1 MSAPAARWAARPY
14 SVAAAD
20 AIARDLGLS
29 PTVAAVLARR
39 GCETSADAR
48 RFLAADERHDPWL
61 LGDMAA
67 ACDLILEHARRGG
80 RILVHGDYDVDGVS
94 STAILV
100 EALRAIGADPSW
112 HLPARLEGYGLSE
125 ATVERIA
132 AAGAGLLVTVD
143 CGITSVAEVAAARSR
158 GLDVVVT
165 DHHRPGERLPD
176 CPVVHPGL
184 GSYPFDGLCAAG
196 VAHKLSTALRS
207 RAGLEP
213 AGDREL
219 ELVALATVCDLV
231 PLRGENRAL
240 VREGLAALARTRRPG
255 LRALMGAASLDPGAV
270 DERAV
275 GFRLG
280 PRLNAA
286 GRLRRADAALELL
299 LTDDEGRAAEV
310 AEELSLLNA
319 ERRDVETRILFAAEA
334 ARTEQADAPL
344 YVIAGEG
351 WHPGVVGIVASRL
364 TERYHRPCV
373 LIALDSHGGRGSG
386 RSIPAYDLHAGL
398 AACSDHLRRFG
409 GHRAAAGLE
418 IEPGNIDA
426 FRRDL
431 ARHAAGLLSP
441 HDLVPVEEADAVVS
455 GASLGLGLAEELRRL
470 APFGHGNPEPRLLVP
485 GARCENVR
493 GMGEE
498 AQHAR
503 FTLQGSGTRAEAV
516 AFRRTPAALRRD
528 GAEACDAAVRL
539 ELNEWGGRVEARVVL
554 EAICPVEAGA
564 CMPLGDERFWPAL
577 ERELTAEVDAQAS
590 PPGPGR
596 DEPTV
601 VRGGPIAGRGE
612 PAAPSRALRDRRG
625 EGIAALAGE
634 LLSSGEPVLLVCAD
648 VDRRRATLER
658 LVAGLARC
666 AFDAGR
672 AEAGAPADRAL
683 PVASWTALVED
694 PALAGRFRHLVALDP
709 PSAPADLEAAVA
721 AAPVEAPAF
730 AHLAWGPVEVE
741 FALGVVRAG
750 LDLRGALVD
759 AYRRLRDG
767 GPAADE
773 DLRALLGGDGSHPRQ
788 GAVCGRVLRV
798 LTELGLA
805 RYESRSCRALAGPRT
820 SLERSAAH
828 RAYMRRLAECERYL
842 AGEAARWGTP
852 RNLPGA
858 ERAAAVSV

>member
-20 AIARDLGLS
+20 TISNELDLS
-29 PTVAAVLARR
+29 PTVAAILARR
-39 GCETSADAR
+39 GCLTPAEAR

-67 ACDLILEHARRGG
+67 ACDLILEHARRGS
-80 RILVHGDYDVDGVS
+80 RIVVHGDYDVDGVS

-100 EALRAIGADPSW
+100 EALRAVGADPAW
-112 HLPARLEGYGLSE
+112 HLPDRLAGYGLSE
-125 ATVERIA
+125 ATVERVA

-143 CGITSVAEVAAARSR
+143 CGITSVAEVDAARSR
-158 GLDVVVT
+158 GLEVVVT

-196 VAHKLSTALRS
+196 VAHKLSAALRS

-240 VREGLAALARTRRPG
+240 VREGLAALARTERPG

-270 DERAV
+270 DERAI

-299 LTDDEGRAAEV
+299 LTDDEDRAVEV

-334 ARTEQADAPL
+334 ARSEQADAPL

-373 LIALDSHGGRGSG
+373 LIALNSHGGRGSG

-398 AACSDHLRRFG
+398 AACSGHLRRFG

-431 ARHAAGLLSP
+431 AQHAAGSLSP
-441 HDLVPVEEADAVVS
+441 RDLVPVEEADAVVS
-455 GASLGLGLAEELRRL
+455 GASLGHGLAEELRRL
-470 APFGHGNPEPRLLVP
+470 APFGHGNSEPLLLVP
-485 GARCENVR
+485 GACCANIR

-498 AQHAR
+498 AQHSR
-503 FTLQGSGTRAEAV
+503 FTLQGSGSRAEAV
-516 AFRRTPAALRRD
+516 AFRRTPAALRRE

-539 ELNEWGGRVEARVVL
+539 ELNEWRGRVEARVVL
-554 EAICPVEAGA
+554 EALCPVEPGVCAPIGE
-564 CMPLGDERFWPAL
+564 ERFWDDL
-577 ERELTAEVDAQAS
+577 ERELTVDLDAEALPADE
-590 PPGPGR
+590 PGQG
-596 DEPTV
+596 EPTV
-601 VRGGPIAGRGE
+601 LARG
-612 PAAPSRALRDRRG
+612 LRDRRG

-634 LLSSGEPVLLVCAD
+634 LLSSGEPVLLVCSD
-648 VDRRRATLER
+648 VDRRRPTLER
-658 LVAGLARC
+658 LLAGLARP
-666 AFDAGR
+666 AFDPPQ
-672 AEAGAPADRAL
+672 AEAAGPVGSAL
-683 PVASWTALVED
+683 AVASWPALSGE
-694 PALAGRFRHLVALDP
+694 PALAARFPHVVALDP
-709 PSAPADLEAAVA
+709 PGSPGDLHVVRAES
-721 AAPVEAPAF
+721 PGF
-730 AHLAWGPVEVE
+730 IHLAWGPAEVE
-741 FALGVVRAG
+741 FALQVIRAS
-750 LDLRGALVD
+750 LDLPNALAD
-759 AYRRLRDG
+759 AYRRLRAA
-767 GPAADE
+767 GPAAGD
-773 DLRALLGGDGSHPRQ
+773 DLRAALSGAGPYPRP
-788 GAVCGRVLRV
+788 GAVCGRILRV
-798 LTELGLA
+798 LGELGLS
-805 RYESRSCRALAGPRT
+805 RYDGAGRSCSALGGPRT

-828 RAYMRRLAECERYL
+828 RAYMRRLGECEHYL
-842 AGEAARWGTP
+842 AGEAARWRAP
-852 RNLPGA
+852 HDEAAGA
-858 ERAAAVSV
+858 AQTQVR